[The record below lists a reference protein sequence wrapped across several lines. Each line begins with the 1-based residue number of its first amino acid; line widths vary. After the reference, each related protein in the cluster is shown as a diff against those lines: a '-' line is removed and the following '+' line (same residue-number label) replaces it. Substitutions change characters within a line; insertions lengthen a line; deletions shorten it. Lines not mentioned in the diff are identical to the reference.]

1 VLEPAIDAYPAPP
14 PPKEISLRCE
24 KTNEL
29 LGVEIPPAAQV
40 SFLQRLGLECVNAA
54 PPTFRIPTF
63 RVDLKREVDLI
74 EEIGRLFGVD
84 KIPATPPR
92 GAIGANAFDA
102 VHDQMAEARRI
113 LAGLGLCEAQGQT
126 LLSSAAAEFSAEAA
140 PPVALQNPLS
150 ADMNALRPGL
160 LPGLLES
167 LRQNV
172 SRKNGDVA
180 LFEIGRVFTPTEGK
194 VKEER
199 RLGLA
204 LTGRRWP
211 VFWSGADRDAKYD
224 VYDLKGALEE
234 FFEQFGL
241 GGVTWARRQQPGPF
255 FLESAFVQLG
265 RLVLGELGRLS
276 PALQKRYDLREAAFL
291 AELNF
296 DLILS
301 RRIPARSFKPL
312 PAFPAIRRDVAMLV
326 PEATLHEAVLN
337 VIKQAKPADLEK
349 TEVFDVFRGANVPPG
364 QKSVACAFTYRNAA
378 RTLTDTE
385 VNATHE
391 KLVGRLKESLHATV
405 RDEKVPKWKD
415 AWGERKAGRIK

>member
-1 VLEPAIDAYPAPP
+1 M
-14 PPKEISLRCE
+14 
-24 KTNEL
+24 
-29 LGVEIPPAAQV
+29 
-40 SFLQRLGLECVNAA
+40 
-54 PPTFRIPTF
+54 
-63 RVDLKREVDLI
+63 
-74 EEIGRLFGVD
+74 D

-102 VHDQMAEARRI
+102 VAHDGWPARRI

-126 LLSSAAAEFSAEAA
+126 LLSSAAAFSEEGA
-140 PPVALQNPLS
+140 PAIALQNPLS
-150 ADMNALRPGL
+150 ADMNVFRPGL

-167 LRQNV
+167 LRHA

-180 LFEIGRVFTPTEGK
+180 LFEIGRVFMQVEGK
-194 VKEER
+194 IKEER

-241 GGVTWARRQQPGPF
+241 GGVTWARRERPGPF
-255 FLESAFVQLG
+255 FLESALVQLG
-265 RLVLGELGRLS
+265 RLTLGGMGRLS
-276 PALQKRYDLREAAFL
+276 PILQKRYDLREAAFL

-326 PEATLHEAVLN
+326 PEATLLDAVLS
-337 VIKQAKPADLEK
+337 VVKQAKTADLEK
-349 TEVFDVFRGANVPPG
+349 TEILNVFRGATCQP
-364 QKSVACAFTYRNAA
+364 A
-378 RTLTDTE
+378 
-385 VNATHE
+385 
-391 KLVGRLKESLHATV
+391 
-405 RDEKVPKWKD
+405 
-415 AWGERKAGRIK
+415 RKASPALSPTAAPRAR

>member
-1 VLEPAIDAYPAPP
+1 MP
-14 PPKEISLRCE
+14 S
-24 KTNEL
+24 
-29 LGVEIPPAAQV
+29 
-40 SFLQRLGLECVNAA
+40 
-54 PPTFRIPTF
+54 FRIPTF
-63 RVDLKREVDLI
+63 RVDLKREADLI
-74 EEIGRLFGVD
+74 EEVGRLFGVD

-126 LLSSAAAEFSAEAA
+126 LLSSAAAFSEEGA
-140 PPVALQNPLS
+140 PAIALQNPLS
-150 ADMNALRPGL
+150 ADMNVLRPGL

-180 LFEIGRVFTPTEGK
+180 LFEIGRVFMQVEGK
-194 VKEER
+194 IKEER

-241 GGVTWARRQQPGPF
+241 GGVTWARRERPGPF
-255 FLESAFVQLG
+255 FLESALVQLG
-265 RLVLGELGRLS
+265 RLTLGEMGRLS
-276 PALQKRYDLREAAFL
+276 PILQKRYDLREAAFL

-349 TEVFDVFRGANVPPG
+349 TEIFDVFRGANVPAG
-364 QKSVACAFTYRNAA
+364 QKSVACAFTYRSAA
-378 RTLTDTE
+378 RTLTDAE

-391 KLVGRLKESLHATV
+391 KLVGQLKQSLHATV
-405 RDEKVPKWKD
+405 RE
-415 AWGERKAGRIK
+415 